1 MDEAKSIAAI
11 FGLTGFAVAVVSG
24 LASGGDASTTLSRAL
39 IVLPICFAVGLL
51 AGWAIRAAVME
62 HVGDYRDVNPI
73 PSVEDKASVVA
84 SVMGSEKKT

>member
-39 IVLPICFAVGLL
+39 IALPICFAVGLL
-51 AGWAIRAAVME
+51 AGWAIRAAVTE
-62 HVGDYRDVNPI
+62 HVGDYRNGNPI
-73 PSVEDKASVVA
+73 PSVEDKATVVA
-84 SVMGSEKKT
+84 SVMGGENKT